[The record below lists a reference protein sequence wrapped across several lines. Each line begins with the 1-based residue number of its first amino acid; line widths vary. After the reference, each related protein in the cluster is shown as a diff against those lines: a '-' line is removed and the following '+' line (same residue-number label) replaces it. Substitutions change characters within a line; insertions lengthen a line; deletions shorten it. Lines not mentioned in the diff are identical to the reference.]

1 MVVLGITTII
11 SYGTTQYL
19 FGVLV
24 VPLDATFGWGR
35 ASISLVYALGL
46 IVAGL
51 LGVPIG
57 ALVDRRGARLLL
69 SAGSAL
75 AALAL
80 FGLTRVSALWQFY
93 LLWSGGLGLAMAL
106 TLYPVTFTVV
116 ANWFV
121 RKRGK
126 ALAVL
131 TLVGGLSS
139 PICIP
144 LAGAL
149 VAHVGWRA
157 TLVLLGFAQL
167 LISLPLHAFLLRR
180 HPEDLGLSPDGE
192 PATPAQEQMPLPG
205 ATLTE
210 ALASPVFW
218 LLTASLALVMLGSTV
233 VFVHQVAFMI
243 SRGTD
248 AALAAT
254 LSGMLGLASLPGRY
268 VFNMLSSRISAQKL
282 LTLSV
287 VAQAA
292 GIAVLVLASTS
303 LGWLILYVLVYGSAY
318 GAFSPLRASVMADH
332 FGRRAYGAITAVQGI
347 PVALCAGLGSLA
359 AGWLY
364 DTLHHYELAFW
375 LCAGAFLPA
384 GGLRHRPRAT
394 TRRVARRLHAG
405 ACGNGSRHGREQR
418 VSKMNGRRCVLLAK
432 PPSLFRERINTR
444 GGHRMIPPDSMFFV
458 RQERHR
464 EMLRQAEQA
473 RLLRAARRT
482 PDNGERAFQ
491 HFIWWVGG
499 ALLSWGCALQQVGRA
514 TCATEKGCCVCQP

>member
-1 MVVLGITTII
+1 MSRPLALLKCLLPPRSGEHTETSAQPREAPYYGWVLMVVLGITTII

-24 VPLDATFGWGR
+24 VPLDASFHWGR
-35 ASISLVYALGL
+35 ASISLAYALGL

-57 ALVDRRGARLLL
+57 TLVDHWGARLLM

-75 AALAL
+75 AVLAL
-80 FGLTRVSALWQFY
+80 FGLARMDALWQFY

-157 TLVLLGFAQL
+157 TLVVLAVAQL
-167 LISLPLHAFLLRR
+167 LIALPLHALLLRR
-180 HPEDLGLSPDGE
+180 HPEDLGLAPDGE
-192 PATPAQEQMPLPG
+192 PARPAQAQTPLPG
-205 ATLTE
+205 TTLTE

-248 AALAAT
+248 AVLAAA

-268 VFNMLSSRISAQKL
+268 IFNILSSRISAQLL

-292 GIAVLVLASTS
+292 GIAVLVLASSS
-303 LGWLILYVLVYGSAY
+303 LGWLILYVLIYGSAY

-347 PVALCAGLGSLA
+347 PVAVCAGLGPLA

-364 DTLHHYELAFW
+364 DVLHHYELAFW
-375 LCAGAFLPA
+375 LCAGAFLLA
-384 GGLRHRPRAT
+384 AIGLA
-394 TRRVARRLHAG
+394 
-405 ACGNGSRHGREQR
+405 
-418 VSKMNGRRCVLLAK
+418 LA
-432 PPSLFRERINTR
+432 PQP
-444 GGHRMIPPDSMFFV
+444 G
-458 RQERHR
+458 ERH
-464 EMLRQAEQA
+464 ASSTQA
-473 RLLRAARRT
+473 RAVTDEGLVESR
-482 PDNGERAFQ
+482 G
-491 HFIWWVGG
+491 
-499 ALLSWGCALQQVGRA
+499 
-514 TCATEKGCCVCQP
+514 

>member
-1 MVVLGITTII
+1 MGGQPRQAPYYGWVLMVALGITTII

-35 ASISLVYALGL
+35 ASISLAYALGL

-57 ALVDRRGARLLL
+57 ALVDRWGARLLM

-80 FGLTRVSALWQFY
+80 FGLARMEALWQFY

-144 LAGAL
+144 LSGAL
-149 VAHVGWRA
+149 VAHVGWRS
-157 TLVLLGFAQL
+157 TLVVLGLAQL
-167 LISLPLHAFLLRR
+167 LITLPLHALLLRR
-180 HPEDLGLSPDGE
+180 HPEDLGFSPDGE
-192 PATPAQEQMPLPG
+192 PALPVQAHAPLPG
-205 ATLTE
+205 ATLAE
-210 ALASPVFW
+210 ALLSQVFW
-218 LLTASLALVMLGSTV
+218 ILTASLALVMLGSTV
-233 VFVHQVAFMI
+233 VFVHQVAFLI

-248 AALAAT
+248 AVLAAT

-268 VFNMLSSRISAQKL
+268 VFNMLSSRISPQKL

-287 VAQAA
+287 VAQVSRCWCWR
-292 GIAVLVLASTS
+292 GPRLP
-303 LGWLILYVLVYGSAY
+303 GS
-318 GAFSPLRASVMADH
+318 FSM
-332 FGRRAYGAITAVQGI
+332 
-347 PVALCAGLGSLA
+347 C
-359 AGWLY
+359 
-364 DTLHHYELAFW
+364 
-375 LCAGAFLPA
+375 
-384 GGLRHRPRAT
+384 
-394 TRRVARRLHAG
+394 
-405 ACGNGSRHGREQR
+405 
-418 VSKMNGRRCVLLAK
+418 
-432 PPSLFRERINTR
+432 
-444 GGHRMIPPDSMFFV
+444 
-458 RQERHR
+458 
-464 EMLRQAEQA
+464 
-473 RLLRAARRT
+473 
-482 PDNGERAFQ
+482 
-491 HFIWWVGG
+491 
-499 ALLSWGCALQQVGRA
+499 
-514 TCATEKGCCVCQP
+514 

>member
-1 MVVLGITTII
+1 MASRHLPRLRDLLPPRVGEGTDVGGQPRQALYYGWVLMVVLGITTII

-35 ASISLVYALGL
+35 ASISGAYTLGL

-51 LGVPIG
+51 LGMPIG
-57 ALVDRRGARLLL
+57 ALVDRWGARLLM

-80 FGLTRVSALWQFY
+80 FGLARMDTLWQFY

-106 TLYPVTFTVV
+106 TLYPITFTVV

-131 TLVGGLSS
+131 TLLGGLSS

-144 LAGAL
+144 LSGAL
-149 VAHVGWRA
+149 VAHVGWRV
-157 TLVLLGFAQL
+157 TLVVLALSHL
-167 LISLPLHAFLLRR
+167 LIALPLHALLLRR
-180 HPEDLGLSPDGE
+180 HPEDLGFSPDGE
-192 PATPAQEQMPLPG
+192 PALHMRADAPLPG
-205 ATLTE
+205 ATMPE
-210 ALASPVFW
+210 ALGSPVFW
-218 LLTASLALVMLGSTV
+218 MLTTSLALVMLGSTI

-243 SRGTD
+243 ARGTD
-248 AALAAT
+248 AVLAAT
-254 LSGMLGLASLPGRY
+254 LSGLLGLASLPGRY
-268 VFNMLSSRISAQKL
+268 VFNILSSRISPQKL

-292 GIAVLVLASTS
+292 GIVVLVLAGTS
-303 LGWLILYVLVYGSAY
+303 LAWLLLYVLIYGSAY

-347 PVALCAGLGSLA
+347 PVALCAGLGPLA

-364 DTLHHYELAFW
+364 DMLHHYELAFW
-375 LCAGAFLPA
+375 LCAAAFLLAAIGMALVPQP
-384 GGLRHRPRAT
+384 GEP
-394 TRRVARRLHAG
+394 HA
-405 ACGNGSRHGREQR
+405 AS
-418 VSKMNGRRCVLLAK
+418 
-432 PPSLFRERINTR
+432 T
-444 GGHRMIPPDSMFFV
+444 
-458 RQERHR
+458 
-464 EMLRQAEQA
+464 QA
-473 RLLRAARRT
+473 RVVT
-482 PDNGERAFQ
+482 DEDM
-491 HFIWWVGG
+491 VESGG
-499 ALLSWGCALQQVGRA
+499 
-514 TCATEKGCCVCQP
+514 

>member
-1 MVVLGITTII
+1 MSHPLSRLRSLLPPRSGEHTETSVPPREAPYYGWVLMVVLGITTII

-35 ASISLVYALGL
+35 ASISLAYALGL

-57 ALVDRRGARLLL
+57 ALVDRWGGRLLM

-80 FGLTRVSALWQFY
+80 FGLARMDTLWQFY

-157 TLVLLGFAQL
+157 TLVILAVALLVIA
-167 LISLPLHAFLLRR
+167 LPLHALLLRR
-180 HPEDLGLSPDGE
+180 HPEDLGLAPDGE
-192 PATPAQEQMPLPG
+192 PARPEHSQTTLPG
-205 ATLTE
+205 TTLPQ

-218 LLTASLALVMLGSTV
+218 LLTASLALVMLGSTI
-233 VFVHQVAFMI
+233 VFVHQIAFMI

-248 AALAAT
+248 AVLAAT

-268 VFNMLSSRISAQKL
+268 VFNILSSRISPQKL

-287 VAQAA
+287 LVQAA
-292 GIAVLVLASTS
+292 GIAVLVLAGSS
-303 LGWLILYVLVYGSAY
+303 LGWLLLYVLIYGSAY

-347 PVALCAGLGSLA
+347 PVALCAGLGPLA

-364 DTLHHYELAFW
+364 DVLHRYDPAFW
-375 LCAGAFLPA
+375 LCAGAFLMAVIGIAFAPRPA
-384 GGLRHRPRAT
+384 
-394 TRRVARRLHAG
+394 
-405 ACGNGSRHGREQR
+405 
-418 VSKMNGRRCVLLAK
+418 VS
-432 PPSLFRERINTR
+432 
-444 GGHRMIPPDSMFFV
+444 
-458 RQERHR
+458 
-464 EMLRQAEQA
+464 RQA
-473 RLLRAARRT
+473 RAVTDEDLVESR
-482 PDNGERAFQ
+482 G
-491 HFIWWVGG
+491 
-499 ALLSWGCALQQVGRA
+499 
-514 TCATEKGCCVCQP
+514 

>member
-1 MVVLGITTII
+1 MGGHPRRTPYYGWILMVVLGITTII

-24 VPLDATFGWGR
+24 VPLDATFHWGR
-35 ASISLVYALGL
+35 ASISGAYTLGL
-46 IVAGL
+46 IIAGL

-57 ALVDRRGARLLL
+57 YLVDRRGARLLMSGGSVL
-69 SAGSAL
+69 AG
-75 AALAL
+75 LAL
-80 FGLTRVSALWQFY
+80 IGLARVDGIFQFY

-121 RKRGK
+121 RKRGT

-149 VAHVGWRA
+149 VAHEGWRT
-157 TLVLLGFAQL
+157 TLVVLGIAQL
-167 LISLPLHAFLLRR
+167 VIALPLHALLLRR

-192 PATPAQEQMPLPG
+192 PALPVQTHAPLPG
-205 ATLTE
+205 ATLSE
-210 ALASPVFW
+210 ALGSPAFW
-218 LLTASLALVMLGSTV
+218 MLTISFALEMLGSTV

-248 AALAAT
+248 AVLAAT

-268 VFNMLSSRISAQKL
+268 VFNVLSSSISAQKL

-287 VAQAA
+287 VAQAV
-292 GIAVLVLASTS
+292 GIVVLVQASS
-303 LGWLILYVLVYGSAY
+303 LGWLILYVAIYGCAY

-347 PVALCAGLGSLA
+347 PVAVCAGLGPLA

-364 DTLHHYELAFW
+364 DVLHHYEVAFW
-375 LCAGAFLPA
+375 LCACAFLLA
-384 GGLRHRPRAT
+384 AIGIGLVPRPD
-394 TRRVARRLHAG
+394 V
-405 ACGNGSRHGREQR
+405 QR
-418 VSKMNGRRCVLLAK
+418 VGSAQAPAVREEDLTGGR
-432 PPSLFRERINTR
+432 
-444 GGHRMIPPDSMFFV
+444 G
-458 RQERHR
+458 
-464 EMLRQAEQA
+464 
-473 RLLRAARRT
+473 
-482 PDNGERAFQ
+482 
-491 HFIWWVGG
+491 
-499 ALLSWGCALQQVGRA
+499 
-514 TCATEKGCCVCQP
+514 

>member
-1 MVVLGITTII
+1 MDAGGQPRKAPYYGWVLMVALGVTTII

-35 ASISLVYALGL
+35 ASISLAYALGL
-46 IVAGL
+46 IIAGL

-57 ALVDRRGARLLL
+57 SLVDRRGARLLM

-80 FGLTRVSALWQFY
+80 FGLSGMNTLWQFY

-149 VAHVGWRA
+149 VAHVGWRS
-157 TLVLLGFAQL
+157 TLVVLGLAQL
-167 LISLPLHAFLLRR
+167 LIALPLHAFLLRR
-180 HPEDLGLSPDGE
+180 HPEDLGFSPDGE
-192 PATPAQEQMPLPG
+192 PALPVQAHAPLSG

-210 ALASPVFW
+210 ALGSRVFW
-218 LLTASLALVMLGSTV
+218 ILTASLALAMLGSTV

-243 SRGTD
+243 SRGID
-248 AALAAT
+248 AVLAAT

-292 GIAVLVLASTS
+292 GIVVLVLAASS
-303 LGWLILYVLVYGSAY
+303 LAWLILYVLIYGSAY
-318 GAFSPLRASVMADH
+318 GAYSPLRASVMADH

-347 PVALCAGLGSLA
+347 PVALCAGLGPLA

-364 DTLHHYELAFW
+364 DVLHHYDLAFW
-375 LCAGAFLPA
+375 LCAGTFLLAAA
-384 GGLRHRPRAT
+384 GLALAPRPGERPS
-394 TRRVARRLHAG
+394 
-405 ACGNGSRHGREQR
+405 GSR
-418 VSKMNGRRCVLLAK
+418 
-432 PPSLFRERINTR
+432 
-444 GGHRMIPPDSMFFV
+444 
-458 RQERHR
+458 
-464 EMLRQAEQA
+464 QA
-473 RLLRAARRT
+473 RAVT
-482 PDNGERAFQ
+482 GEGM
-491 HFIWWVGG
+491 VESSG
-499 ALLSWGCALQQVGRA
+499 
-514 TCATEKGCCVCQP
+514 

>member
-24 VPLDATFGWGR
+24 VPLDASFHWGR
-35 ASISLVYALGL
+35 ASISLAYALGL

-57 ALVDRRGARLLL
+57 ALVDRWGARLLM

-80 FGLTRVSALWQFY
+80 FGLARMDALWQFY
-93 LLWSGGLGLAMAL
+93 LLWSGGLGMAMAL

-157 TLVLLGFAQL
+157 TLLVLAVAQL
-167 LISLPLHAFLLRR
+167 VIALPLHALLLWR
-180 HPEDLGLSPDGE
+180 HPEDVGLAPDGE
-192 PATPAQEQMPLPG
+192 PARPEPPQTPLPG
-205 ATLTE
+205 TTLTQ
-210 ALASPVFW
+210 ALVSPVFW
-218 LLTASLALVMLGSTV
+218 QLTASLALVMLGSTV

-248 AALAAT
+248 AVLAAT

-268 VFNMLSSRISAQKL
+268 IFNILSSRISAQLL

-287 VAQAA
+287 VGQAA
-292 GIAVLVLASTS
+292 GIVVLVLASSS
-303 LGWLILYVLVYGSAY
+303 LGWLLLYVLIYGSAY

-332 FGRRAYGAITAVQGI
+332 FGRRDYGAITAVQGI
-347 PVALCAGLGSLA
+347 PVAMWLAWGRSPQAGSTTSCTTTSWPSGCARALSCWRPLASL
-359 AGWLY
+359 
-364 DTLHHYELAFW
+364 
-375 LCAGAFLPA
+375 
-384 GGLRHRPRAT
+384 
-394 TRRVARRLHAG
+394 
-405 ACGNGSRHGREQR
+405 SRHDPASGTPAPGR
-418 VSKMNGRRCVLLAK
+418 
-432 PPSLFRERINTR
+432 
-444 GGHRMIPPDSMFFV
+444 HV
-458 RQERHR
+458 R
-464 EMLRQAEQA
+464 
-473 RLLRAARRT
+473 
-482 PDNGERAFQ
+482 
-491 HFIWWVGG
+491 
-499 ALLSWGCALQQVGRA
+499 
-514 TCATEKGCCVCQP
+514 

>member
-1 MVVLGITTII
+1 MASRHLVSLRGLLPPRSGEGTDARGHARGTPYYGWVLMVALGITTII

-24 VPLDATFGWGR
+24 VPLDATFHWGR
-35 ASISLVYALGL
+35 ASISLAYALGL
-46 IVAGL
+46 ILAGL

-57 ALVDRRGARLLL
+57 SLVDRWGARLLM
-69 SAGSAL
+69 SCGSVL
-75 AALAL
+75 AAIAL
-80 FGLTRVSALWQFY
+80 FGLARVDALWQFY

-144 LAGAL
+144 LAGIL

-157 TLVLLGFAQL
+157 TLVVLGLAQL
-167 LISLPLHAFLLRR
+167 AIALPLHALLLRR
-180 HPEDLGLSPDGE
+180 HPEDLGCSPDGE
-192 PATPAQEQMPLPG
+192 PALPVQAHAPLSG
-205 ATLTE
+205 ATFTE
-210 ALASPVFW
+210 ALGSRVFW
-218 LLTASLALVMLGSTV
+218 ILTASLALAMLGSTV

-248 AALAAT
+248 AVLAAT

-268 VFNMLSSRISAQKL
+268 VFNVLSSRISPQKL
-282 LTLSV
+282 LMLSV

-292 GIAVLVLASTS
+292 GIVVLVLAGSS
-303 LGWLILYVLVYGSAY
+303 LAWLILYVLIYGSAY
-318 GAFSPLRASVMADH
+318 GAYSPLRASVMADH

-347 PVALCAGLGSLA
+347 PVTLCAGLGPLA

-364 DTLHHYELAFW
+364 DVLHHYDLAFW
-375 LCAGAFLPA
+375 LCAAAFLVTA
-384 GGLRHRPRAT
+384 IGLALAPRP
-394 TRRVARRLHAG
+394 G
-405 ACGNGSRHGREQR
+405 EQ
-418 VSKMNGRRCVLLAK
+418 
-432 PPSLFRERINTR
+432 
-444 GGHRMIPPDSMFFV
+444 HDSST
-458 RQERHR
+458 
-464 EMLRQAEQA
+464 QA
-473 RLLRAARRT
+473 RAV
-482 PDNGERAFQ
+482 PGEDIAE
-491 HFIWWVGG
+491 
-499 ALLSWGCALQQVGRA
+499 GR
-514 TCATEKGCCVCQP
+514 G

>member
-1 MVVLGITTII
+1 MEGLLPQWTRRPLSRLRNVLPPRAGEGTDGGGQLRQAPYYGWVLMVALGITTII

-24 VPLDATFGWGR
+24 VPLDATFHWGR
-35 ASISLVYALGL
+35 ASISFAYALGL

-57 ALVDRRGARLLL
+57 SLVDRWGARLLM

-75 AALAL
+75 AAFAL
-80 FGLTRVSALWQFY
+80 FGLAHMDALWQFY
-93 LLWSGGLGLAMAL
+93 LLWSGGVGLAMAL

-116 ANWFV
+116 ANWFM

-157 TLVLLGFAQL
+157 TLIVLALSQFVIA
-167 LISLPLHAFLLRR
+167 LPLHALLLRR
-180 HPEDLGLSPDGE
+180 HPEDLGFSPDGE
-192 PATPAQEQMPLPG
+192 SALPVPAHTPLPG
-205 ATLTE
+205 AMLAE
-210 ALASPVFW
+210 ALFSRIFW
-218 LLTASLALVMLGSTV
+218 LLTTSLALVMLGSTV
-233 VFVHQVAFMI
+233 VFVHQVAFLI

-248 AALAAT
+248 AVLAAT

-268 VFNMLSSRISAQKL
+268 VFNILSSRISPQKL

-287 VAQAA
+287 MVQAA
-292 GIAVLVLASTS
+292 GIAVLVLAGTS
-303 LGWLILYVLVYGSAY
+303 LGWLILYVVIYGSAY

-347 PVALCAGLGSLA
+347 PVALCAGLGPLA

-364 DTLHHYELAFW
+364 DVLHHYELAFW
-375 LCAGAFLPA
+375 LCAGAFLLA
-384 GGLRHRPRAT
+384 AIGLAIVPQPSEQH
-394 TRRVARRLHAG
+394 VA
-405 ACGNGSRHGREQR
+405 S
-418 VSKMNGRRCVLLAK
+418 
-432 PPSLFRERINTR
+432 T
-444 GGHRMIPPDSMFFV
+444 
-458 RQERHR
+458 
-464 EMLRQAEQA
+464 QA
-473 RLLRAARRT
+473 RTVTDA
-482 PDNGERAFQ
+482 DMVE
-491 HFIWWVGG
+491 
-499 ALLSWGCALQQVGRA
+499 S
-514 TCATEKGCCVCQP
+514 KG

>member
-24 VPLDATFGWGR
+24 VPLDTTFHWGR
-35 ASISLVYALGL
+35 ASISGAYTLGL
-46 IVAGL
+46 IIAGL

-57 ALVDRRGARLLL
+57 YLVDRRGARLLMSGGSVL
-69 SAGSAL
+69 AG
-75 AALAL
+75 LAL
-80 FGLTRVSALWQFY
+80 IGLARVGGIFQFY

-121 RKRGK
+121 RKRGT

-149 VAHVGWRA
+149 VVHEGWRT
-157 TLVLLGFAQL
+157 TLVVLGIAQL
-167 LISLPLHAFLLRR
+167 VIALPLHALLLRR

-192 PATPAQEQMPLPG
+192 PALPIQADAPLPG
-205 ATLTE
+205 VTLSE
-210 ALASPVFW
+210 ALGSPVFW
-218 LLTASLALVMLGSTV
+218 MLTASLALVMLGSTV

-248 AALAAT
+248 AVLAAT

-268 VFNMLSSRISAQKL
+268 VFNVLSSRISAQKL
-282 LTLSV
+282 LALSV
-287 VAQAA
+287 VAQVV
-292 GIAVLVLASTS
+292 GIVVLVLASSS
-303 LGWLILYVLVYGSAY
+303 LAWLILYVMIYGCAY

-347 PVALCAGLGSLA
+347 PVAVCAGLGPLA

-364 DTLHHYELAFW
+364 DVLHHYEMAFW
-375 LCAGAFLPA
+375 LCACAFLLAAIGIALAP
-384 GGLRHRPRAT
+384 RPQA
-394 TRRVARRLHAG
+394 
-405 ACGNGSRHGREQR
+405 QR
-418 VSKMNGRRCVLLAK
+418 VGSAQAPAM
-432 PPSLFRERINTR
+432 
-444 GGHRMIPPDSMFFV
+444 M
-458 RQERHR
+458 QEDIM
-464 EMLRQAEQA
+464 E
-473 RLLRAARRT
+473 
-482 PDNGERAFQ
+482 G
-491 HFIWWVGG
+491 
-499 ALLSWGCALQQVGRA
+499 
-514 TCATEKGCCVCQP
+514 KG

>member
-24 VPLDATFGWGR
+24 VPLDATFHWGR
-35 ASISLVYALGL
+35 ASISGAYSLGL

-57 ALVDRRGARLLL
+57 YLVDRRGARLLM
-69 SAGSAL
+69 SGGSAL
-75 AALAL
+75 AALSL
-80 FGLTRVSALWQFY
+80 FGLARVDTLWQFY

-121 RKRGK
+121 RKRGT

-144 LAGAL
+144 LAGVL
-149 VAHVGWRA
+149 VAHFGWRA
-157 TLVLLGFAQL
+157 TLIVFGLVQL
-167 LISLPLHAFLLRR
+167 AIALPLHAFLLRR

-192 PATPAQEQMPLPG
+192 PALPLQAHAALPG
-205 ATLTE
+205 AMLSE
-210 ALASPVFW
+210 ALGSPVFW
-218 LLTASLALVMLGSTV
+218 MLTVSLALVLLGSTV

-248 AALAAT
+248 AVLAAT

-268 VFNMLSSRISAQKL
+268 VFNMLSTRISSQKL

-287 VAQAA
+287 VAQAV
-292 GIAVLVLASTS
+292 GIVVFVWASS
-303 LGWLILYVLVYGSAY
+303 PGWLILYVVIYGSAY

-347 PVALCAGLGSLA
+347 PLALCAGLGPLA

-364 DTLHHYELAFW
+364 DGLHHYEVAFW
-375 LCAGAFLPA
+375 LCACAFLLAAIGIGVTP
-384 GGLRHRPRAT
+384 RPQEQHYGSAQGRAVMEEDMT
-394 TRRVARRLHAG
+394 G
-405 ACGNGSRHGREQR
+405 GRE
-418 VSKMNGRRCVLLAK
+418 
-432 PPSLFRERINTR
+432 
-444 GGHRMIPPDSMFFV
+444 
-458 RQERHR
+458 
-464 EMLRQAEQA
+464 
-473 RLLRAARRT
+473 
-482 PDNGERAFQ
+482 
-491 HFIWWVGG
+491 
-499 ALLSWGCALQQVGRA
+499 
-514 TCATEKGCCVCQP
+514 

>member
-1 MVVLGITTII
+1 MTSRPLSRLWSLLPPRSGEGTDAGGQPREAPFYGWVLMVVLGITTII

-19 FGVLV
+19 FGVLI

-35 ASISLVYALGL
+35 ASISGAYALGL

-57 ALVDRRGARLLL
+57 SLVDRWGARLLM

-80 FGLTRVSALWQFY
+80 FGLARVNTLGQFY

-144 LAGAL
+144 IAGAL
-149 VAHVGWRA
+149 VAHTGWRSI
-157 TLVLLGFAQL
+157 LIVLGLAQL
-167 LISLPLHAFLLRR
+167 AIALPLHAFFLRR
-180 HPEDLGLSPDGE
+180 HPEDLGLSPDME
-192 PATPAQEQMPLPG
+192 PALSVQAHAPLPG
-205 ATLTE
+205 ATFSE
-210 ALASPVFW
+210 ALGRTVFW
-218 LLTASLALVMLGSTV
+218 MLTASIALMMLGSAV

-243 SRGTD
+243 SSGTD
-248 AALAAT
+248 AILAAT

-268 VFNMLSSRISAQKL
+268 VFNVLSSRISAQKL
-282 LTLSV
+282 L
-287 VAQAA
+287 
-292 GIAVLVLASTS
+292 ASS
-303 LGWLILYVLVYGSAY
+303 LGWLILYVVIYGCSY

-347 PVALCAGLGSLA
+347 PVAVCAGLGPLA

-364 DTLHHYELAFW
+364 DGLNHYEVAFW
-375 LCAGAFLPA
+375 MCAGAFLLAASGITHAPRPKAQQA
-384 GGLRHRPRAT
+384 GSTKARAVT
-394 TRRVARRLHAG
+394 GEHIVE
-405 ACGNGSRHGREQR
+405 SRG
-418 VSKMNGRRCVLLAK
+418 
-432 PPSLFRERINTR
+432 
-444 GGHRMIPPDSMFFV
+444 
-458 RQERHR
+458 
-464 EMLRQAEQA
+464 
-473 RLLRAARRT
+473 
-482 PDNGERAFQ
+482 
-491 HFIWWVGG
+491 
-499 ALLSWGCALQQVGRA
+499 
-514 TCATEKGCCVCQP
+514 